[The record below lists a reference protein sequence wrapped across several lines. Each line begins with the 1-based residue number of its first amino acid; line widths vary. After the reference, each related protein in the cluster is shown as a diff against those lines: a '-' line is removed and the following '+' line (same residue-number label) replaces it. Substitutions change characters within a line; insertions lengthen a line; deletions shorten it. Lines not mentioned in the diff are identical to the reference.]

1 MSNVNRDADRQ
12 AGLFFNVC
20 IKYRKEDGSIG
31 VQQAGY
37 GMELRNMP
45 DCTGNGAEG
54 KNAGRDAL
62 IKWLENKCA
71 ANGKYT
77 LTPEDLVNLFEF
89 SVVDMATYNPEEK
102 RNTRKFLLEEE

>member
-12 AGLFFNVC
+12 AGLFFNVG
-20 IKYRKEDGSIG
+20 IKFRKEDGSIG

-62 IKWLENKCA
+62 I
-71 ANGKYT
+71 NGKYT